1 MWFRC
6 GQADA
11 GKRGKVYSD
20 PSLTPFLLTPFS
32 VAFLI
37 RPLASRPH
45 LCHIQTM
52 RLTSEQQRAILRIA
66 RRHVGVQATVRVYGS
81 RLQNDLRGGDVDL
94 MIEGQQR
101 LAPLT
106 RAALQLDLQEALQLP
121 VDILYH
127 QVDQPLSPF
136 QVIAKAASQ
145 PLEIP

>member
-1 MWFRC
+1 M
-6 GQADA
+6 
-11 GKRGKVYSD
+11 YSD

-127 QVDQPLSPF
+127 QADQPLSPF

-145 PLEIP
+145 PLEIL